1 MKSKN
6 VGVGWPAGLTTAVHR
21 TKHDK
26 NIQTPPSNTT
36 TIANREKYA
45 SECHHAQAP
54 LVLTTTFRTDE
65 LTQLL
70 LPTLQVRH
78 VSVPIL
84 EVQQLLQVR
93 PRDLGEVV
101 PFVQRL
107 ADAVQGGEGSEHERE
122 RRRELQGDGSLAGE
136 EVLPY
141 LRSLSPGLG
150 ERGLKSNAVRA
161 NGMKMAGRG
170 FTFHEDRTNTPCV
183 SSQPCAAGEANTK
196 ADCRPCARRKRW
208 PAPSLS
214 RGERKNRRKCSR
226 DNTER
231 IVPTTTYP
239 YNKPHVPHPAPD
251 KSFLFLRVELVDV
264 LPPLC
269 QGGLELSQVET
280 GYSLHRHTVRPL
292 ASHTT
297 TEKTTRQDQTK

>member
-1 MKSKN
+1 MQQELDEEQKRRCWLACRVQLLYIEPN
-6 VGVGWPAGLTTAVHR
+6 TTR
-21 TKHDK
+21 TSQHHLQ
-26 NIQTPPSNTT
+26 IPPPSPTT

-54 LVLTTTFRTDE
+54 LVLPTTFRTDE

-78 VSVPIL
+78 VGVPIL

-101 PFVQRL
+101 PLVQRL

-122 RRRELQGDGSLAGE
+122 GRRELQGDGSLAGE

-150 ERGLKSNAVRA
+150 ERLKSNAVRA

-183 SSQPCAAGEANTK
+183 SSQPCAAREANEHES
-196 ADCRPCARRKRW
+196 R
-208 PAPSLS
+208 LS
-214 RGERKNRRKCSR
+214 
-226 DNTER
+226 
-231 IVPTTTYP
+231 
-239 YNKPHVPHPAPD
+239 A
-251 KSFLFLRVELVDV
+251 
-264 LPPLC
+264 
-269 QGGLELSQVET
+269 
-280 GYSLHRHTVRPL
+280 VRPEEEM
-292 ASHTT
+292 ACPFAFAWR
-297 TEKTTRQDQTK
+297 KKKQKKM